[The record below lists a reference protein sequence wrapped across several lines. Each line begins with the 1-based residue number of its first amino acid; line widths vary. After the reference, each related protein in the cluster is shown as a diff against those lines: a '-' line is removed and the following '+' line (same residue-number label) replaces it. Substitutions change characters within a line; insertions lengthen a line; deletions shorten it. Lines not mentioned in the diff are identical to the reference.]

1 MWHAPFHP
9 LRTRVQCGFRATINN
24 ACGPAFTCSAESPK
38 RWRRA
43 LVDPSPRG
51 PKPKPGIL
59 IRQLFAFIRDPA
71 KMPCFIG
78 SPELLGP
85 QERIYIVV
93 LRLRCVYEGH
103 LQPRPGVPGSAGWKT
118 PRS

>member
-1 MWHAPFHP
+1 MLADQHSLVVRKVPNVGGEPLWIQVHAA
-9 LRTRVQCGFRATINN
+9 QNQ
-24 ACGPAFTCSAESPK
+24 SQ
-38 RWRRA
+38 
-43 LVDPSPRG
+43 
-51 PKPKPGIL
+51 GIL

-93 LRLRCVYEGH
+93 LRL
-103 LQPRPGVPGSAGWKT
+103 GVSP
-118 PRS
+118 